1 MQRSKGWHRGRQRPG
16 ITMGAP
22 ICMFCKDG
30 HASAVKHG
38 RSSNDVKGG
47 V

>member
-1 MQRSKGWHRGRQRPG
+1 MQGARVAIEADSGRG

-30 HASAVKHG
+30 MPRQLSTVAL
-38 RSSNDVKGG
+38 RTT
-47 V
+47 